1 MTRRDGTIIGNMQAT
16 DFVDNYGSDNN
27 IVFSTRFILYYGNE
41 DSSNLKECD
50 VMENYTGE
58 ESKEEFI
65 VKRLIEGPDEKGYNR
80 IFPKDIKLIS
90 VMTTDNICYVNFD
103 SNFLTE
109 QIVGSPELAIYSIV
123 NSLSELN
130 YVHKVQIM
138 VNGNTNVSFKGV
150 KLDNAFIRNLDYI
163 ENETKEGE

>member
-1 MTRRDGTIIGNMQAT
+1 MKYLEISKDEEVLIRAAVVLTLTQIESVDYVAFTVNDSALTRRDGTIIGNMQAT

-65 VKRLIEGPDEKGYNR
+65 VKRLIARSG
-80 IFPKDIKLIS
+80 
-90 VMTTDNICYVNFD
+90 
-103 SNFLTE
+103 
-109 QIVGSPELAIYSIV
+109 
-123 NSLSELN
+123 
-130 YVHKVQIM
+130 
-138 VNGNTNVSFKGV
+138 
-150 KLDNAFIRNLDYI
+150 
-163 ENETKEGE
+163 

>member
-1 MTRRDGTIIGNMQAT
+1 M
-16 DFVDNYGSDNN
+16 DNYGSDNN

-103 SNFLTE
+103 SNFL
-109 QIVGSPELAIYSIV
+109 
-123 NSLSELN
+123 
-130 YVHKVQIM
+130 
-138 VNGNTNVSFKGV
+138 
-150 KLDNAFIRNLDYI
+150 IRTDSWFS
-163 ENETKEGE
+163 